1 MGSAQMWMCKKT
13 AEEHLGLLIPLSL
26 LMRQTQTLSHSPSTA
41 RSSEKVTDPLP
52 ELLLQTSQISRQTQK
67 VQDQGCC
74 GHGQPRREL
83 LLFCHSV
90 VKPRFSLIL
99 LVTFIS
105 VSAPLFITAASSLT
119 PTDTRVSKTPLR
131 RGLIV
136 LRTRLNLPPCPRSSP
151 GAEKFRASV
160 P

>member
-1 MGSAQMWMCKKT
+1 MGSAQTWMCKKK
-13 AEEHLGLLIPLSL
+13 AEEHLRLLIPISP
-26 LMRQTQTLSHSPSTA
+26 LMRQTQTLPHSPSTA
-41 RSSEKVTDPLP
+41 RSSEKVTDPS
-52 ELLLQTSQISRQTQK
+52 ELLLQTSQVSRRTQK
-67 VQDQGCC
+67 VQDQGSC
-74 GHGQPRREL
+74 GHGQPRCEL

-105 VSAPLFITAASSLT
+105 VSAPLFITAALSLT

-136 LRTRLNLPPCPRSSP
+136 LGTCLNLPPCPRSSP